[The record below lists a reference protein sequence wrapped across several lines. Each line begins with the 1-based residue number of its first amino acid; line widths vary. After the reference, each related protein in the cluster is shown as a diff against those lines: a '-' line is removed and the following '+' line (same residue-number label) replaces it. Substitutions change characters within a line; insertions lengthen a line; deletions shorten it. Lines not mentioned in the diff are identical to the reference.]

1 VFAIV
6 GLLFAVG
13 VGVVYAGALVESRW
27 TGSLAPCSRVK
38 DNDNSTFQ
46 TGRASMRWLPPMVHC
61 RFDHTPNDSPNA
73 RELPSADKDQF
84 APAGVALAGIVALC
98 LSLFAGLV
106 VAGTRLASR
115 RQRFRT

>member
-1 VFAIV
+1 
-6 GLLFAVG
+6 L
-13 VGVVYAGALVESRW
+13 
-27 TGSLAPCSRVK
+27 
-38 DNDNSTFQ
+38 
-46 TGRASMRWLPPMVHC
+46 
-61 RFDHTPNDSPNA
+61 NA